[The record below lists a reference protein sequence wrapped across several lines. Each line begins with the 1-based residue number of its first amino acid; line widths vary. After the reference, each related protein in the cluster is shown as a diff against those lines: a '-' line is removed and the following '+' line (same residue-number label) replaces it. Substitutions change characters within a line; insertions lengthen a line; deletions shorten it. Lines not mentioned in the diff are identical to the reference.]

1 MPQVGLT
8 EKVFNNADFLYC
20 SPLIFGC
27 AVYVW
32 AALVRNKDK
41 ILDSCILFSQ
51 YSEKFFYPC
60 LSDKYLL
67 NICYVPDSVN

>member
-1 MPQVGLT
+1 M
-8 EKVFNNADFLYC
+8 
-20 SPLIFGC
+20 FGC

-51 YSEKFFYPC
+51 SSEKFFYPC